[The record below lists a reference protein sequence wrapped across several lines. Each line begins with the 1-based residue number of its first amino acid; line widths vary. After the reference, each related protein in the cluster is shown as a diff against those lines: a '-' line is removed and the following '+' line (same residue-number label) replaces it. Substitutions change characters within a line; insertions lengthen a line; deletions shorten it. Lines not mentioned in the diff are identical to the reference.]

1 MQDTMFTKEFI
12 MSAAE
17 IIYDKS
23 LNDEDKISE
32 LREMLLDEGY
42 ETDDLVDLLLALH
55 PITSRI

>member
-17 IIYDKS
+17 IIHDKS
-23 LNDEDKISE
+23 LSDEDKISE

-42 ETDDLVDLLLALH
+42 ETDDLVDLLLALNL
-55 PITSRI
+55 ITSRI

>member
-17 IIYDKS
+17 IINDKS
-23 LNDEDKISE
+23 LSDEDKISE

-42 ETDDLVDLLLALH
+42 ETDDLVDLLLALN